1 MTERTDD
8 VETRNEDETEH
19 EERVYSP
26 DGGVVASTPAASPPT
41 EAIQQPTIGEDP
53 SQEELEP
60 RTKRARNEEMDV
72 SLLQKGGIYE
82 VQSESGN
89 IYEVDIASK
98 TCTCPDFTKRN
109 PSGGCKHLRRADLE
123 IREGNVPR
131 PDGRLPETTDVVE
144 QLATEI
150 RELDQEIEERE
161 DRRQKLEATVAVIEE
176 VSLSR
181 REN

>member
-1 MTERTDD
+1 
-8 VETRNEDETEH
+8 
-19 EERVYSP
+19 
-26 DGGVVASTPAASPPT
+26 
-41 EAIQQPTIGEDP
+41 
-53 SQEELEP
+53 
-60 RTKRARNEEMDV
+60 MDV

-123 IREGNVPR
+123 IRSGNVPR
-131 PDGRLPETTDVVE
+131 PDGRLPEMMDMVE
-144 QLATEI
+144 QLAAEI

-161 DRRQKLEATVAVIEE
+161 ERRRELEATAAVIEE
-176 VSLSR
+176 FSIQ
-181 REN
+181 

>member
-19 EERVYSP
+19 EEQVYSP
-26 DGGVVASTPAASPPT
+26 DGGVVASTPAASTPT
-41 EAIQQPTIGEDP
+41 EAVQQPTIGEDP

-60 RTKRARNEEMDV
+60 RTKRARNEDMDV
-72 SLLQKGGIYE
+72 SPLQKGGIYE

-89 IYEVDIASK
+89 IYEVDVAGE

-123 IREGNVPR
+123 IRSGNVPR

-144 QLATEI
+144 QLSTEI
-150 RELDQEIEERE
+150 RQLNREIEERE
-161 DRRQKLEATVAVIEE
+161 DRRQTLADTVAVIEE
-176 VSLSR
+176 FSSQ
-181 REN
+181 